1 MDRTFV
7 ENLFANASLLER
19 ELANKNELLEKN
31 RSQIALSDG
40 SIPERFQKA
49 FSKLEASAESIK
61 KQLLG
66 TQEIL
71 LKVISFYIKENAM
84 GNLLFDKNVEGTDY
98 FEDLYSELLN
108 ENWEDISKAIDDYN
122 LEVIDEITN
131 KMRVKFV
138 DTAFTAYIA
147 YSKKLPINCA

>member
-7 ENLFANASLLER
+7 ENLFANASLLKR

-31 RSQIALSDG
+31 RSQIALPDG
-40 SIPERFQKA
+40 TIPERFQKA
-49 FSKLEASAESIK
+49 FSKLEASAENIK
-61 KQLLG
+61 KQLAG

-84 GNLLFDKNVEGTDY
+84 GNLVFDKNVEGTDY
-98 FEDLYSELLN
+98 FENLYSELLN
-108 ENWEDISKAIDDYN
+108 ENWEDISKAIEDYN
-122 LEVIDEITN
+122 LDVIDEITN

-138 DTAFTAYIA
+138 DTAFTAYMA